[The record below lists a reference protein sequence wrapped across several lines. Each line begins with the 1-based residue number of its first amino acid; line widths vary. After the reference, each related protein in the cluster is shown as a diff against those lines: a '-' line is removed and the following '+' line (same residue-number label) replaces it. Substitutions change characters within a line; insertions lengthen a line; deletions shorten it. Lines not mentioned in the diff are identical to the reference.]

1 MKKTQK
7 TKIYFLTT
15 IKTSIYDNKQINYN
29 YNDKNLNEEI
39 IMRKIG
45 NKNGFYIIFNEFEI
59 EEIEEKEKENE
70 NEKQNIKIYL
80 TVSNLSNEDEK
91 INKYEVIINYE
102 PNRINFIFNLSIGNS
117 VKTSILDDNRFESLN
132 IDFNSNFQYF
142 YDERSKVKEN
152 EADYIENL
160 AKDSL
165 NYLESL
171 NGGVFEV
178 YFEIIFFLLLY
189 IKNLDFENSYIV
201 SLLEIINLQQFI
213 YQQKNYKKGEI
224 NKFIQEIFE
233 NLDKN
238 DKAWPFNE
246 FLKYDNK
253 EDEENDEKLEKKEEK
268 DLNISVTEIK
278 FFQFLLGYYSKFG
291 KIEDLKIF
299 LINDTVKNKT
309 LNVLSLIRN
318 ENIISVSCRHQ
329 FMKLFD
335 DKGGILEKLQLE
347 LNLLNYFKIINENFY
362 DFFELIEKVG
372 MKKYNVDFHNISI
385 ATNIKEINEIHKTI
399 LEKEKEKNNF
409 FLNFIPFIQNCINLF
424 GKNDELNQLI
434 YLDEFIEDEK
444 QLNKNIEISDIK
456 INLGKAIKKS
466 VNDSLY
472 IKSQKTKLYLLE
484 NIPKISQ
491 YISQKDMFQILENVN
506 LNSKNNKENVDKI
519 FEIIMNNKL
528 YNYFEDKKNFL
539 IK

>member
-45 NKNGFYIIFNEFEI
+45 NKNGFYIIFNEFQI
-59 EEIEEKEKENE
+59 EEIEEKEKE

-80 TVSNLSNEDEK
+80 TVSNLPNEDEK

-152 EADYIENL
+152 EADCIENL

-253 EDEENDEKLEKKEEK
+253 EDEENDEKLEKKRK
-268 DLNISVTEIK
+268 
-278 FFQFLLGYYSKFG
+278 
-291 KIEDLKIF
+291 KI
-299 LINDTVKNKT
+299 
-309 LNVLSLIRN
+309 
-318 ENIISVSCRHQ
+318 
-329 FMKLFD
+329 
-335 DKGGILEKLQLE
+335 
-347 LNLLNYFKIINENFY
+347 
-362 DFFELIEKVG
+362 
-372 MKKYNVDFHNISI
+372 
-385 ATNIKEINEIHKTI
+385 
-399 LEKEKEKNNF
+399 
-409 FLNFIPFIQNCINLF
+409 
-424 GKNDELNQLI
+424 
-434 YLDEFIEDEK
+434 
-444 QLNKNIEISDIK
+444 
-456 INLGKAIKKS
+456 
-466 VNDSLY
+466 
-472 IKSQKTKLYLLE
+472 
-484 NIPKISQ
+484 
-491 YISQKDMFQILENVN
+491 
-506 LNSKNNKENVDKI
+506 
-519 FEIIMNNKL
+519 
-528 YNYFEDKKNFL
+528 
-539 IK
+539 

>member
-39 IMRKIG
+39 KMRKIG

-59 EEIEEKEKENE
+59 KENEEREKEK
-70 NEKQNIKIYL
+70 QSIKIYL
-80 TVSNLSNEDEK
+80 TVSNLSVENEN

-246 FLKYDNK
+246 FLKYENK

-309 LNVLSLIRN
+309 LNVLSLIKK
-318 ENIISVSCRHQ
+318 EKFISDSCRHQ

-347 LNLLNYFKIINENFY
+347 LNLLNYFKIINENFS
-362 DFFELIEKVG
+362 DFFELIQKVG

-456 INLGKAIKKS
+456 INLGIAIKNS

-484 NIPKISQ
+484 NITKISQ

-506 LNSKNNKENVDKI
+506 LNSKNNKENIDKI
-519 FEIIMNNKL
+519 FEIIIHL
-528 YNYFEDKKNFL
+528 VYLFL
-539 IK
+539 FY